1 MRQTNSFDKI
11 ERSTESLSNAKAL
24 LLFFALTVSAYLYT
38 LYCGY
43 IWDDERHVL
52 MDASLW
58 GLGGLWKI
66 WFSREMQQYYPL
78 VYSSF
83 WVEANLWGLSPALS
97 HIINASI
104 HAVNAFLAYA
114 ILKRLG
120 IRGALFAGLIFAL
133 HPVHVESVAWI
144 SERKNVLSGLFYLLS
159 LYAFLEY
166 EDRAGKKLY
175 SLSLALFAMAL
186 LCKTVASTLPA
197 VFIIIRWMRGREIS
211 AGYVAR
217 LVPFFAL
224 GLAFG
229 LLTIWWEAN
238 LVGASGQMWEMGY
251 IERVLLAGRVFW
263 FYLYKLIA
271 PFELIFIYPR
281 WDVDSSVLWQWA
293 PPAATVLAAALL
305 LASSRR
311 IGRGPAAAMAFFLVT
326 VFPALGFINVYP
338 FQFSFVA
345 DHFQYMASVGAISL
359 FAATSAWAASRLSSS
374 VRTPAAALFLAL
386 LWTLT
391 FSQTF
396 IYKDSLT
403 LWKDTATRNPGA
415 WIAHANIAVESIYN
429 DTDTAIA
436 HGEKAYAMNPSN
448 ELISNA
454 LGLALYTKSKSLAEK
469 GMERE
474 SLELNTRAIAL
485 YRESLESEPRYDT
498 AHINLGISLGRAGDY
513 DGAIEHFQVALRLR
527 PSKTFIK
534 KNIEITEWLRALEHP
549 IELNMRDSRAS
560 SNPAA
565 AK

>member
-1 MRQTNSFDKI
+1 MRQTNPFDKT
-11 ERSTESLSNAKAL
+11 ERSEQSLPGAKAL
-24 LLFFALTVSAYLYT
+24 LLFFVVTLSAYMYT

-58 GLGGLWKI
+58 GLGGLAKI

-83 WVEANLWGLSPALS
+83 WLETNLWGLNPALS
-97 HIINASI
+97 HLVNASI
-104 HAVNAFLAYA
+104 HAVNAFLVYA
-114 ILKRLG
+114 VLKRLG
-120 IRGALFAGLIFAL
+120 IRGALFAGLIFAV

-166 EDRAGKKLY
+166 EDRPGKKLY

-197 VFIIIRWMRGREIS
+197 VLIIIRWMRGREIS

-217 LVPFFAL
+217 LIPFFAL

-238 LVGASGQMWEMGY
+238 LVGASGQLWEMGY

-281 WDVDSSVLWQWA
+281 WNIDASVLWQWA
-293 PPAATVLAAALL
+293 PPAAAFVVAALL
-305 LASSRR
+305 LSLTR
-311 IGRGPAAAMAFFLVT
+311 IIARGPAAAMAFFLVT

-345 DHFQYMASVGAISL
+345 DHFQYMASIGAISL
-359 FAATSAWAASRLSSS
+359 FAATAAWAASGSSSS
-374 VRTPAAALFLAL
+374 VKISAAAIYLAL
-386 LWTLT
+386 LWALT

-396 IYKDSLT
+396 IYKDSET
-403 LWKDTATRNPGA
+403 LWKDTATRNPKA
-415 WIAHANIAVESIYN
+415 WIAHANLAVDSIKS
-429 DTDTAIA
+429 DTDAAIT
-436 HGEKAYAMNPSN
+436 HGEKAYSMNPSN

-469 GMERE
+469 GMEKE
-474 SLELNTRAIAL
+474 SLELNARAIAL
-485 YRESLESEPRYDT
+485 YREALASEPRYDS

-513 DGAIEHFQVALRLR
+513 DGAIEHFQMALRLR
-527 PSKTFIK
+527 PSKTFVK
-534 KNIEITEWLRALEHP
+534 KNIELMEWLRALGHP
-549 IELNMRDSRAS
+549 IELNMRNSG
-560 SNPAA
+560 
-565 AK
+565 